1 MDNLYSKIRYKRF
14 ACEYRFLGKKI
25 IGQYMLPATRQFTSD
40 GHYDKI
46 KWYRNLGPVFTVQHF
61 QQLLVFQLLIVRCF
75 QNTVSIP

>member
-46 KWYRNLGPVFTVQHF
+46 K
-61 QQLLVFQLLIVRCF
+61 
-75 QNTVSIP
+75 